1 MRKVSPSSRHAQ
13 DLLELI
19 ERGRY
24 TSGSDFEIGGF
35 LGDLL
40 RKSIQRIV
48 TEALEQER
56 TDHLGRDRYERDN
69 SAPSGYRNGY
79 REGQL
84 RTAEGSIPIEI
95 PKVRGTDTPFNSK
108 LWPLLAQRTPALENL
123 AVEAYAM
130 GLSTRDVESL
140 FTTDAGQ
147 RLLSKSAVSDLSDRL
162 WEEYEAFC
170 ERDLSGY
177 RVDTLFLDAAYES
190 MRKSLGN
197 KESILAAWAILDDGR
212 RVLIHLAQGYKESYD
227 SWLTF
232 LRDLVGRGMGLPVFV
247 QSDGAPG
254 LIRAIE
260 DVFPTS
266 LRGRCVVHKKRNV
279 LARVPKQDLANVR
292 EWLNSVYLAATH
304 EAGQK
309 NAEAFIREY
318 ESLYPQAVKV
328 FRNDLDASL
337 NHLRMPAAQRKAVRT
352 TNLIERGFGEQK
364 RRTKVIP
371 RFFTEKSCLKLA
383 FTSLLRASDNWKRVT
398 MTDVEREEIK
408 QLRKQLNQPDPTNN
422 RAKGAA

>member
-1 MRKVSPSSRHAQ
+1 MRKVSPSDRHAQ
-13 DLLELI
+13 ELRELI
-19 ERGRY
+19 ARGRY
-24 TSGSDFEIGGF
+24 TAGSDFEVEDF
-35 LGDLL
+35 LGELL
-40 RKSIQRIV
+40 RKSVQRIV
-48 TEALEQER
+48 AEALEQER
-56 TDHLGRDRYERDN
+56 TDHLGRDRYERDDA
-69 SAPSGYRNGY
+69 APAGYRNGY
-79 REGQL
+79 RESRL
-84 RTAEGSIPIEI
+84 RTAEGAIPVEI
-95 PKVRGTDTPFNSK
+95 PKVRGTAEPFNSK
-108 LWPLLAQRTPALENL
+108 LWPLLARRTPALENL

-162 WEEYEAFC
+162 WDEYEAFC

-190 MRKSLGN
+190 MRKSFGN

-212 RVLIHLAQGYKESYD
+212 RVLIHLSQGYKESYD

-260 DVFPTS
+260 EVFPTS
-266 LRGRCVVHKKRNV
+266 YRGRCVVHKKKNV

-292 EWLNSVYLAATH
+292 EWLNSVYLAPTYKT
-304 EAGQK
+304 GKQ
-309 NAEAFIREY
+309 NAQAFIQEY
-318 ESLYPQAVKV
+318 EAVYPEAVRV
-328 FRNDLDASL
+328 FKKDLDASL
-337 NHLRMPAAQRKAVRT
+337 NHLRMPAAHRKAVRT

-371 RFFTEKSCLKLA
+371 RFFTEKSCLKLV
-383 FTSLLRASDNWKRVT
+383 FTSLLRASDRWKRVT
-398 MTDVEREEIK
+398 MTEVERNEIK
-408 QLRKQLNQPDPTNN
+408 QLRKQLNQPDPTDN